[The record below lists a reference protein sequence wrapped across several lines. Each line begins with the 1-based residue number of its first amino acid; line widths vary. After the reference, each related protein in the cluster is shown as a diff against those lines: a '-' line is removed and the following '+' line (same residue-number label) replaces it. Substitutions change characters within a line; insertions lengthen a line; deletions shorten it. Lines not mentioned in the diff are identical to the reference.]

1 MIRFLN
7 DDDTS
12 RVKQGQLTSSSCRLW
27 INYELWIN
35 YWWYKPMAGI
45 QGRDRGARERR
56 DFQNPPRFH
65 SSTSEKEMISPI
77 TNPPCSYFLILF
89 CNQQSLSIINHRPL
103 FVNWW
108 KIWRHRT
115 FLNLEQPPFRAKGAE
130 VLCAWVVVQ
139 VVWVGVE
146 RVDGAGTEKRS
157 VSISPGGL
165 LVDCA
170 RRFQCLLTGFKIQ

>member
-1 MIRFLN
+1 M
-7 DDDTS
+7 
-12 RVKQGQLTSSSCRLW
+12 
-27 INYELWIN
+27 NYESIIDDN
-35 YWWYKPMAGI
+35 KPMAGI
-45 QGRDRGARERR
+45 QGKDRGARERR

-65 SSTSEKEMISPI
+65 SSTSEKEMLSSI

-103 FVNWW
+103 LVNWW
-108 KIWRHRT
+108 QIWRHRT

-170 RRFQCLLTGFKIQ
+170 RRFQCLLIGFKIQ